1 MEITRVDRTGAALA
15 AVEQRAIGW
24 HMDES
29 AVVSIIDDDA
39 SLRASI
45 DSLLRAVG
53 LQVRAYASVS
63 ECLAARRPDAAGC
76 LILDVRLPGI
86 GGLEFQAQLAAL
98 DIQLPVILMTGYG
111 DIPMSVRGMKAG
123 AVDFLTKPFRHQDL
137 LDAVTTAIGR
147 HKAQRAVRA
156 EAAALRERFATLSP
170 REQQVMQLVT
180 TGKMNKQVAGDLGL
194 SEITVKIHRGAAMR
208 KMKAQTLPDLV
219 RMAEVVRPT
228 RSSMW
233 G

>member
-1 MEITRVDRTGAALA
+1 
-15 AVEQRAIGW
+15 
-24 HMDES
+24 MDES
-29 AVVSIIDDDA
+29 AVVSIIDDDV
-39 SLRASI
+39 SLRAAI
-45 DSLLRAVG
+45 DSLLRSVG
-53 LQVRAYASVS
+53 LEVRAYGSVN
-63 ECLAARRPDAAGC
+63 EFLAARRPDTPGC

-86 GGLEFQAQLAAL
+86 SGLDFQAQLATL

-137 LDAVTTAIGR
+137 LDAVTTAIER

-208 KMKAQTLPDLV
+208 KMGARTLADLV
-219 RMAEVVRPT
+219 RMAEALFV
-228 RSSMW
+228 
-233 G
+233 GAH